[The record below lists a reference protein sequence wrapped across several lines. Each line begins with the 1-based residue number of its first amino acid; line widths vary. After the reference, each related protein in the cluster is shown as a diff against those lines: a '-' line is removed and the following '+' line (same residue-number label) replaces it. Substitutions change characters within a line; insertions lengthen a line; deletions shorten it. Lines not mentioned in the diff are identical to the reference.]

1 MDGEELST
9 DFLGFV
15 EIKHQLQ
22 LGLFND
28 VFSQAQLLAISN
40 KYGFVI
46 IASQDE
52 VIFIPSKDL
61 FNLLENKKK
70 FRRCCICFF

>member
-1 MDGEELST
+1 MDGEELSI
-9 DFLGFV
+9 DFLRFV

-40 KYGFVI
+40 KI
-46 IASQDE
+46 
-52 VIFIPSKDL
+52 
-61 FNLLENKKK
+61 
-70 FRRCCICFF
+70 R